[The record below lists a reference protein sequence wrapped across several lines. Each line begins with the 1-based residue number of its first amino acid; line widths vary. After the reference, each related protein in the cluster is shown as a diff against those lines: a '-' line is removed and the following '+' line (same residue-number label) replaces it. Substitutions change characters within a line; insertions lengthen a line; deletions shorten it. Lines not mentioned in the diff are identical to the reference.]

1 MWALKFAETEET
13 KMSEAVIA
21 LGTNLGNRIENIN
34 SAVRAIAKLGGVKII
49 KASGVYE
56 TEPVGC
62 DDEDM
67 KFYNAALLIETSVS
81 PAVLLGECLGIE
93 AAMGRVREKKNGPRI
108 IDLDLIL
115 YDGFKAES
123 YELTLPHPRALERA
137 FVLAPLL
144 ELYPE
149 GRAPGMFF
157 GPKLRDIGTDGV
169 TRTEKEIIIPIYG
182 EVK

>member
-1 MWALKFAETEET
+1 MWALKFTETEET

-34 SAVRAIAKLGGVKII
+34 AAVRAIAKLGGVKII

-56 TEPVGC
+56 TDPVGC
-62 DDEDM
+62 DEDM
-67 KFYNAALLIETSVS
+67 KFYNAALLIETTVS

-157 GPKLRDIGTDGV
+157 GPKLRDLGMDGV
-169 TRTEKEIIIPIYG
+169 TKTEKEIIIPIY
-182 EVK
+182 

>member
-1 MWALKFAETEET
+1 
-13 KMSEAVIA
+13 MSEAVIA

-34 SAVRAIAKLGGVKII
+34 AAIRAIAKLSGVKIL
-49 KASGVYE
+49 KASGIYE
-56 TEPVGC
+56 TEPVDC
-62 DDEDM
+62 ETDE
-67 KFYNAALLIETSVS
+67 KFLNAAILIETSVS

-93 AAMGRVREKKNGPRI
+93 AAMGRIRSKRNEPRI

-115 YDGFKAES
+115 YEGFKAES

-137 FVLAPLL
+137 FVMAPLL

-157 GPKLRDIGTDGV
+157 GPHLREVGMDGV
-169 TRTEKEIIIPIYG
+169 KKTEKEIIIPIY
-182 EVK
+182 

>member
-1 MWALKFAETEET
+1 MWALKFTETEET

-34 SAVRAIAKLGGVKII
+34 AAVRAIAKLGGVKII

-62 DDEDM
+62 DEDM
-67 KFYNAALLIETSVS
+67 KFYNAALLIETTVS

-157 GPKLRDIGTDGV
+157 GPKLRDMGMDGV
-169 TRTEKEIIIPIYG
+169 TKTEKEIIIPIY
-182 EVK
+182 

>member
-1 MWALKFAETEET
+1 
-13 KMSEAVIA
+13 MSEAVIA

-34 SAVRAIAKLGGVKII
+34 AAIRAIAKLSGVKIL

-56 TEPVGC
+56 TEPVDC
-62 DDEDM
+62 EAEN
-67 KFYNAALLIETSVS
+67 KFYNAAVLIETSVS

-93 AAMGRVREKKNGPRI
+93 AAMGRIRSKRNEPRI

-137 FVLAPLL
+137 FVMAPLL
-144 ELYPE
+144 ELYPT

-157 GPKLRDIGTDGV
+157 GPHLRDLGMDGV
-169 TRTEKEIIIPIYG
+169 RKTEYEIIIPIY
-182 EVK
+182 

>member
-1 MWALKFAETEET
+1 
-13 KMSEAVIA
+13 MSEAVIA

-34 SAVRAIAKLGGVKII
+34 AAIRAIAKLSGVKIL

-56 TEPVGC
+56 TEPVDC
-62 DDEDM
+62 EAEN
-67 KFYNAALLIETSVS
+67 KFLNAAILIETSVS

-93 AAMGRVREKKNGPRI
+93 AAMGRIRNKKNEPRI

-137 FVLAPLL
+137 FVMAPLL
-144 ELYPE
+144 ELYPA

-157 GPKLRDIGTDGV
+157 GPRLRELGTDGIKK
-169 TRTEKEIIIPIYG
+169 TEYEIIIPIY
-182 EVK
+182 